1 MAENG
6 ILEGILGGVEGEE
19 REAEETGFR
28 AEAAATAVATAVAI
42 DAARYDPELS
52 RAASDYLNEQRVLV
66 RASTELVRIQVHHSD
81 EERELSIQAA
91 KRKRF
96 SDHFRMSF
104 QVFMTLVA
112 TVICVGVGVMVWD
125 AATSKSVV
133 LDSFDSRVLD
143 ALEELQDATRAV
155 NGGWTS
161 TNAWSSDVKIE
172 LPETGVSIG
181 EINHILHERL
191 GHDIHINGDADLSK
205 DGTVTLFVRGEGVP
219 ASHFSGPLED
229 FDKLAVRAAEYIYGR
244 SQATRYATYLIN
256 TNRNAD
262 AVQFLPGAMVRA
274 KPAEAPELATLW
286 GNALGTQGKL
296 DEAENKYRLALLLE
310 PHLWRAW
317 GNLVGLMNY
326 TEGEEAANRES
337 QHTS

>member
-112 TVICVGVGVMVWD
+112 TVICVGVGVMVWE

-133 LDSFDSRVLD
+133 LDSFDSPAPLVAQGLTGKVMASRVLD

-161 TNAWSSDVKIE
+161 TNAWPSDVKIE
-172 LPETGVSIG
+172 LPETGISIG
-181 EINHILHERL
+181 EINHPARASRPRYPHQWRRRSVQ
-191 GHDIHINGDADLSK
+191 GWHGD
-205 DGTVTLFVRGEGVP
+205 
-219 ASHFSGPLED
+219 
-229 FDKLAVRAAEYIYGR
+229 AVRARRGR
-244 SQATRYATYLIN
+244 A
-256 TNRNAD
+256 
-262 AVQFLPGAMVRA
+262 G
-274 KPAEAPELATLW
+274 
-286 GNALGTQGKL
+286 
-296 DEAENKYRLALLLE
+296 LALQ
-310 PHLWRAW
+310 RA
-317 GNLVGLMNY
+317 VGGLRQAGGPRGRIY
-326 TEGEEAANRES
+326 LRPFAGDALRDVSDQYQPQCRCRAVPARCDGARQAGRGAGTGDPVGQRVGDAGQAR
-337 QHTS
+337 